1 MGLCGPVVSL
11 SSGAPYESRYVDSD
25 NGMGGTDLGTD
36 CPTTTSDSNSDIEL
50 SDSDSNS
57 DIELSDSDSN
67 SDSELSDSD
76 SNSDSE
82 LSDSGTRLPTWS
94 VKSSVGN

>member
-1 MGLCGPVVSL
+1 VGLCGPVVSL

-36 CPTTTSDSNSDIEL
+36 CPTTTSDSNSDSEL
-50 SDSDSNS
+50 SDS
-57 DIELSDSDSN
+57 ELSDSDSN